1 MNRTLTALFAA
12 FEAALV
18 AGIGVAIPLAP
29 LTVLWG
35 AQYGFAPDWAIFWR
49 ASADAWLVGHGVDLA
64 VTLDAATAKSAGF
77 PGVTTPFD
85 VGMAALGFA
94 LLTVLLAV
102 RAGRRI
108 GEAGHRVAGSIVAL
122 LVFALLAFGV
132 TASARFPL
140 VQPSLVQ
147 GTLLPTLVFA
157 IGLALGLLRAHG
169 ASDAV
174 PDRIGHWMA
183 DWRESTRATLSV
195 VLRGGAATAAIVTAI
210 AAILVAVLFIG
221 NYARIITLYEGLHG
235 EGLGGFAITLGQLAF
250 LPNLVVWAASWLV
263 GPGFSIG
270 AGSSV
275 TPIATALGPIP
286 ALPVLGAL
294 PQGDSPFGLAGLL
307 VPVIA
312 GFLVGAVFRGRLVGT
327 QGIVGRRQVLLA
339 GAGIGVVGGAVL
351 GILAAASAGGVGPG
365 RLQVVGP
372 DGWQIALWAAV
383 EIAVAALFG
392 MLVASRQPQPRA
404 EPGEAAT
411 QPVRRLG

>member
-1 MNRTLTALFAA
+1 
-12 FEAALV
+12 
-18 AGIGVAIPLAP
+18 
-29 LTVLWG
+29 
-35 AQYGFAPDWAIFWR
+35 
-49 ASADAWLVGHGVDLA
+49 
-64 VTLDAATAKSAGF
+64 
-77 PGVTTPFD
+77 
-85 VGMAALGFA
+85 
-94 LLTVLLAV
+94 
-102 RAGRRI
+102 
-108 GEAGHRVAGSIVAL
+108 
-122 LVFALLAFGV
+122 
-132 TASARFPL
+132 
-140 VQPSLVQ
+140 
-147 GTLLPTLVFA
+147 TLVFA

-327 QGIVGRRQVLLA
+327 QGIVGPRQVLLA